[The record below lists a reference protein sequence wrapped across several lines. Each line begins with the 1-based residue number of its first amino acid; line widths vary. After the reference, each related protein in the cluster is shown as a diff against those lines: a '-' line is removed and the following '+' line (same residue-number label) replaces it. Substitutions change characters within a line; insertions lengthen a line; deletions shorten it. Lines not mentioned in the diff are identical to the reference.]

1 MLAAFIYRRAC
12 VPLDRLNCL
21 ANAATF
27 LLFFL
32 RAFSSCLWAFL
43 LLSSLFS
50 LHVLHRACMQ
60 VKKNLS
66 DLRSF
71 GLLRHG
77 MLLSHGTYPVS
88 SRFLA
93 SKNMSIVWAKD
104 SENQHDTLYVCM
116 FLRCSSSLN
125 VTATP
130 QNPAQ
135 ELTL

>member
-12 VPLDRLNCL
+12 V
-21 ANAATF
+21 F
-27 LLFFL
+27 LWTVLTVWQVLLLRFYCSSYVLSHLVSGLFS
-32 RAFSSCLWAFL
+32 FS

-77 MLLSHGTYPVS
+77 MLLSHGTYRVS

-93 SKNMSIVWAKD
+93 SKSMLVCGQRIPRTNMRHYMSA
-104 SENQHDTLYVCM
+104 
-116 FLRCSSSLN
+116 CSFIAPRL
-125 VTATP
+125 
-130 QNPAQ
+130 
-135 ELTL
+135 